1 MRISPIL
8 RLYFNVQ
15 TVYIVKQMVPDAL
28 KIIYGLVIRHNQWFI
43 ISITE
48 GEYPST
54 CIEMLSMKGEPAYQ
68 YYMVSEFV
76 KVEDTGERFIQNK
89 YFKLHKAI
97 SMAPELRIIKKEES
111 RKKIE
116 LVVNNVALA
125 KIKSQTSFLYNICQ
139 EEANKAK
146 AILYTI
152 DSEKAIDFILSLGAD
167 VKVVGPEDI
176 RDSVRDKIM
185 EMFQNYWD
193 VI

>member
-15 TVYIVKQMVPDAL
+15 TVYIVKHIVPDAL

-76 KVEDTGERFIQNK
+76 KVEYTGERFIQNK

-111 RKKIE
+111 RKRIE

-152 DSEKAIDFILSLGAD
+152 DSEKAIDFILSLGSD
-167 VKVVGPEDI
+167 VKVIGPEDI
-176 RDSVRDKIM
+176 RDSMRDKIM